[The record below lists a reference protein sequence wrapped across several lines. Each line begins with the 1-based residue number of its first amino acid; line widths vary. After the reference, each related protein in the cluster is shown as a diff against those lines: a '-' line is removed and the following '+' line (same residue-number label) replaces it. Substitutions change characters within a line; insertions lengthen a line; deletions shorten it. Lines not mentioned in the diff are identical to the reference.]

1 MFNFFSLSYESLAQT
16 FNCFKFRIQTKIF
29 CSIWKISLPRGTKE
43 RSFTFSFV
51 FFLFWNQALV
61 DGPCSDFPRQQIRL
75 KKLHLTTFKI
85 RIPHSARTA
94 TVRKAWEKADIQ
106 KKWLGTTWAKK
117 LAAKKRVSKRLGLGR
132 PSILIIHVGRF
143 PCHCLGAL
151 EILKYN

>member
-1 MFNFFSLSYESLAQT
+1 MVFERFVEIGRVAFMAVGKN
-16 FNCFKFRIQTKIF
+16 
-29 CSIWKISLPRGTKE
+29 RGKLCAIVDVIDQK
-43 RSFTFSFV
+43 R
-51 FFLFWNQALV
+51 ALV

-117 LAAKKRVSKRLGLGR
+117 LAAKKRRADMTDFDRYKLMRAKQKRTR
-132 PSILIIHVGRF
+132 IINTEVNKMKKAKR
-143 PCHCLGAL
+143 AAAKA
-151 EILKYN
+151 E

>member
-1 MFNFFSLSYESLAQT
+1 MVFERFVEIGRVAFMAVGKN
-16 FNCFKFRIQTKIF
+16 
-29 CSIWKISLPRGTKE
+29 RGKLCAIVDVIDQK
-43 RSFTFSFV
+43 R
-51 FFLFWNQALV
+51 ALV

-117 LAAKKRVSKRLGLGR
+117 LAAKKRRADMNDFDRYKLMRAKQKRTR
-132 PSILIIHVGRF
+132 IINTEVNKMKKAKR
-143 PCHCLGAL
+143 AAAKA
-151 EILKYN
+151 E